1 MLYFDIDSILHPEK
15 RKEEKRI
22 LKKAK
27 EKGVESLTDEEKK
40 IYQNVIKKMLLV

>member
-1 MLYFDIDSILHPEK
+1 MLYFDIGRLLFPER

-27 EKGVESLTDEEKK
+27 EKGVDSLTKEEKK
-40 IYQNVIKKMLLV
+40 VYEDVTRRMFMA